1 MTKDILTQSI
11 ETVDLPALVA
21 ELWPESGARPG
32 RAGVCRAVWRGD
44 THPSLSL
51 FQARGM
57 WFWKDHGSG
66 ESGNAFHLLLKAGM
80 SKDAAAE
87 LLKNRAGSGETVAHE
102 ASIKHRASLRP
113 VRGLTP
119 AEKRALEAAQQ
130 RLDEAAIR
138 GRGITLEQARRVG
151 LGKSRQGD
159 LVIPI
164 LGPTGEVQAI
174 KARLREPR
182 EGFRYRYLTPER
194 GAPAWYSP
202 GFGQNRGR
210 PVIVMEGELNAITS
224 WFALEGRADLLGIP
238 GVEGRVPWER
248 LEGRRVYLYADG
260 DPGGRRAIGR
270 WKEEGEAVKV
280 AMFVLEPLEGGLD
293 ACEYAA
299 RWGQQGLAGQLWRL
313 MEE

>member
-1 MTKDILTQSI
+1 MTKDALTQSI
-11 ETVDLPALVA
+11 EDVDLPALVA

-32 RAGVCRAVWRGD
+32 KAGICRAVWRGD

-51 FQARGM
+51 FQARGV
-57 WFWKDHGSG
+57 WFWKDHATG

-80 SKDAAAE
+80 SKEAAAA
-87 LLKNRAGSGETVAHE
+87 LLKARAGSGGGAVTHE
-102 ASIKHRASLRP
+102 ASIKCRASPRP

-119 AEKRALEAAQQ
+119 TERRALEAAQQ
-130 RLDEAAIR
+130 RLDEEAIR

-202 GFGQNRGR
+202 GFGQDAGR

-238 GVEGRVPWER
+238 GVEGRVPWEG
-248 LEGRRVYLYADG
+248 LTGRRVYLYADG
-260 DPGGRRAIGR
+260 DPGGRRAIER
-270 WKEEGEAVKV
+270 WKEEGQAGGV

-299 RWGQQGLAGQLWRL
+299 RWGQQGLAGQLL
-313 MEE
+313 QE

>member
-1 MTKDILTQSI
+1 MTKDALTRSI
-11 ETVDLPALVA
+11 ERVDLPALVC

-80 SKDAAAE
+80 SKEAAAA
-87 LLKNRAGSGETVAHE
+87 LLKARAGSGGGAVTHE
-102 ASIKHRASLRP
+102 ASIKCRASPRP

-119 AEKRALEAAQQ
+119 TERRALEAAQQ
-130 RLDEAAIR
+130 RLDEEAIR

-202 GFGQNRGR
+202 GFGQDAGR

-238 GVEGRVPWER
+238 GVEGRVP
-248 LEGRRVYLYADG
+248 GRA
-260 DPGGRRAIGR
+260 
-270 WKEEGEAVKV
+270 
-280 AMFVLEPLEGGLD
+280 
-293 ACEYAA
+293 
-299 RWGQQGLAGQLWRL
+299 
-313 MEE
+313 

>member
-1 MTKDILTQSI
+1 MRDTLTCSI
-11 ETVDLPALVA
+11 EKIDLPALVA

-57 WFWKDHGSG
+57 WFWKDHATG
-66 ESGNAFHLLLKAGM
+66 ESGNAFHLLLKSGM
-80 SKDAAAE
+80 SKEEAAE
-87 LLKNRAGSGETVAHE
+87 LLKARAGEGAALPIQRPLSGQTAD
-102 ASIKHRASLRP
+102 AARQT
-113 VRGLTP
+113 GLTP
-119 AEKRALEAAQQ
+119 REQHALAAAQQ
-130 RLDEAAIR
+130 RLDEAAIA

-174 KARLREPR
+174 KARLRNPTD
-182 EGFRYRYLTPER
+182 FRYRYLTPGR
-194 GAPAWYSP
+194 GAPAWFSP
-202 GFGQNRGR
+202 GFARRPER

-224 WFALEGRADLLGIP
+224 WFALKGRADLVGLP
-238 GVEGRVPWER
+238 GVEGAVPWAH
-248 LEGRRVYLYADG
+248 LTGRRVYLYADE
-260 DPGGRRAIGR
+260 DEGGRNAVRR
-270 WKEEGEAVKV
+270 WCEEGRVWEV
-280 AMFVLEPLEGGLD
+280 AILASLGGGMD

-299 RWGQQGLAGQLWRL
+299 RWGQPALAERL
-313 MEE
+313 LELMG

>member
-1 MTKDILTQSI
+1 MKDTLTRCI
-11 ETVDLPALVA
+11 ETIDLPALVA

-57 WFWKDHGSG
+57 WFWKDHATG
-66 ESGNAFHLLLKAGM
+66 ESGNAFHLLLKSGM
-80 SKDAAAE
+80 SKEEAAE
-87 LLKNRAGSGETVAHE
+87 LLKARAGGGAALPIQRPLSGQTAD
-102 ASIKHRASLRP
+102 AARQA
-113 VRGLTP
+113 GLTP
-119 AEKRALEAAQQ
+119 REQHALAAAQQ
-130 RLDEAAIR
+130 RLDEAAIA

-174 KARLREPR
+174 KARLRNPTD
-182 EGFRYRYLTPER
+182 FRYRYLTPGR
-194 GAPAWYSP
+194 GAPAWFSP
-202 GFGQNRGR
+202 GFARRPER

-224 WFALEGRADLLGIP
+224 WFALKGRADLVGLP
-238 GVEGRVPWER
+238 GVEGAVPWNY
-248 LEGRRVYLYADG
+248 LKGRRVYLYADE
-260 DPGGRRAIGR
+260 DEGGRNAVRRWCEESRVQGVAI
-270 WKEEGEAVKV
+270 
-280 AMFVLEPLEGGLD
+280 FVLASLGGGMD

-299 RWGQQGLAGQLWRL
+299 QWGQPALAERL
-313 MEE
+313 MELMG